1 MHWHFDLYSALI
13 GGVAS
18 AVVIG
23 GLIALLIAFMRGLD
37 FG

>member
-1 MHWHFDLYSALI
+1 MGNLSSKHLVA

-23 GLIALLIAFMRGLD
+23 SAGLFYYMS
-37 FG
+37 